1 MLEILKGGKSVF
13 AVGELIAYG
22 NTGVCRV
29 EKLEQDKTG
38 TRYVLRPL
46 YQSCVITLPVESK
59 KIFMRPLISK
69 DEALALIDSI
79 PSVSAEPYHNKVM
92 RQLIEHYEDALKNY
106 TCAGLVEV
114 VSSIYAKKKQ
124 LEQERRKFGSI
135 DERYL
140 KRAESLLFGE
150 LAAVLDLPRD
160 GVRGFIAGRL
170 GVEAPFGE

>member
-1 MLEILKGGKSVF
+1 MF

-29 EKLEQDKTG
+29 EKLEQDESG
-38 TRYVLRPL
+38 MRYVLRPL
-46 YQSCVITLPVESK
+46 YQNCVITLPVESK
-59 KIFMRPLISK
+59 KIFMRPLISR

-92 RQLIEHYEDALKNY
+92 RQLIDHYEEALRDY
-106 TCAGLVEV
+106 DCAGLVEV
-114 VSSIYAKKKQ
+114 VISICAKKKQ

-150 LAAVLDLPRD
+150 LAAVLELPRE
-160 GVRGFIAGRL
+160 GVRAYIAERL
-170 GVEAPFGE
+170 GVQAPFGE

>member
-1 MLEILKGGKSVF
+1 LTVLKGGRSVF
-13 AVGELIAYG
+13 AVGDLIAYG

-29 EKLEQDKTG
+29 EDLERDKTG

-46 YQSCVITLPVESK
+46 YQNCVITLPVGST
-59 KIFMRPLISK
+59 KIFMRPLISR

-79 PSVSAEPYHNKVM
+79 PTAPAEPYHNKVM
-92 RQLIEHYEDALKNY
+92 RQLIEHYEEALRDY
-106 TCAGLVEV
+106 DCAGLVGV
-114 VSSIYAKKKQ
+114 VLSIYAKKKQ
-124 LEQERRKFGSI
+124 LEAERRKFGSI

-150 LAAVLDLPRD
+150 LAAVLGLPRD
-160 GVRGFIAGRL
+160 GVRGYIAEKL

>member
-1 MLEILKGGKSVF
+1 MF

-29 EKLEQDKTG
+29 EKLEQDESG
-38 TRYVLRPL
+38 MRYVLRPL
-46 YQSCVITLPVESK
+46 YQNCVITLPVESK
-59 KIFMRPLISK
+59 KIFMRPLISR

-92 RQLIEHYEDALKNY
+92 RQLIDHYEEALRDY
-106 TCAGLVEV
+106 DCAGLVEV
-114 VSSIYAKKKQ
+114 VISICAKKKQ

-150 LAAVLDLPRD
+150 LAAVLELPRE
-160 GVRGFIAGRL
+160 GVRAYIAERL

>member
-1 MLEILKGGKSVF
+1 MSKGGKSVF

-29 EKLEQDKTG
+29 EKLEQDKSG

-46 YQSCVITLPVESK
+46 YQNCVISLPVEST

-69 DEALALIDSI
+69 DEALSLIDSI

-92 RQLIEHYEDALKNY
+92 RQLIDHYEEALRDY
-106 TCAGLVEV
+106 DCAGLVEV
-114 VSSIYAKKKQ
+114 VISIYAKKRQ
-124 LEQERRKFGSI
+124 LEAERRKFGSI

-140 KRAESLLFGE
+140 KRAETLLFGE
-150 LAAVLDLPRD
+150 LAAVLDVPREK
-160 GVRGFIAGRL
+160 VRSYIADRL
-170 GVEAPFGE
+170 GVDAPFGE

>member
-1 MLEILKGGKSVF
+1 MF

-29 EKLEQDKTG
+29 EKLEQDESG
-38 TRYVLRPL
+38 MRYVLRPL
-46 YQSCVITLPVESK
+46 YQNCVITLPVESK
-59 KIFMRPLISK
+59 KIFMRPLISR
-69 DEALALIDSI
+69 DEALSLIDSI

-92 RQLIEHYEDALKNY
+92 RQLIDHYEEALRDY
-106 TCAGLVEV
+106 DCAGLVEV
-114 VSSIYAKKKQ
+114 VISICAKKKQ

-150 LAAVLDLPRD
+150 LAAVLELPRE
-160 GVRGFIAGRL
+160 GVRAYIAERL